1 MKSRFVL
8 LVLAALLAGGLFH
21 GDGLCAQDGKEKEK
35 DKDKGKAV
43 AKKPRVSDPQE
54 ILKLLQERMKA
65 LRSASIEFR
74 ITCILEFAN
83 APCKET
89 VDYLTRLYSTEKN
102 AGVHMAITQ
111 ALGKIASEGAIRSV
125 ILKGLPLLANNA
137 FNITAVAA
145 ALENRLESKAEQWLL
160 RSGLKAQGLRNS
172 EPVWHRVLAAVAD
185 FKNPQRITFLGRELM
200 TNRSP
205 KALVVILDALEDTS
219 DKKVISIAG
228 KMVNHKDPGVQ
239 VAAMSLLY
247 SQGGSKQK
255 KLFEKGIKNRAWQV
269 RLLSLRTLARLKHR
283 KITEYAI
290 AALKDPDPRVQVNAV
305 RILLDQGGREVVLPL
320 IRQIDKASGRVKDDI
335 VDALTRLTGKDL
347 GPSTFQWEGW
357 WEQKGKTVKVVA
369 RCSAEEFTKLK
380 QKLAEDTRTVAYH
393 GLRVLSDNFIFIF
406 DSSESM
412 KELYVPPEER
422 KENLAGR
429 VGGEPGRTVV
439 VDPENPNGNG
449 GAQVQK
455 QALQSKLVVAQK
467 NLKKVLTGLKN
478 GKKFDI
484 IIFESIITD
493 FIRAK
498 LEKTP
503 DRLALLD
510 DQSRQK
516 ALAFVDQAK
525 AQGQTYMLRALET
538 AFENEEVDTIYLLSD
553 GAPTPP
559 ERAGM
564 TVILERMRKLNRLR
578 SVKVNTIGFDLKE
591 KEKEFLRT
599 LADEH
604 FGVFIER

>member
-1 MKSRFVL
+1 M
-8 LVLAALLAGGLFH
+8 
-21 GDGLCAQDGKEKEK
+21 
-35 DKDKGKAV
+35 
-43 AKKPRVSDPQE
+43 
-54 ILKLLQERMKA
+54 
-65 LRSASIEFR
+65 
-74 ITCILEFAN
+74 
-83 APCKET
+83 
-89 VDYLTRLYSTEKN
+89 
-102 AGVHMAITQ
+102 
-111 ALGKIASEGAIRSV
+111 
-125 ILKGLPLLANNA
+125 
-137 FNITAVAA
+137 
-145 ALENRLESKAEQWLL
+145 
-160 RSGLKAQGLRNS
+160 
-172 EPVWHRVLAAVAD
+172 AD
-185 FKNPQRITFLGRELM
+185 FKNPQRITFLGRALM

-455 QALQSKLVVAQK
+455 QALQSKLLVAQK

-503 DRLALLD
+503 DRLALLNV
-510 DQSRQK
+510 QSRQK

>member
-8 LVLAALLAGGLFH
+8 VALMALLAGGLFQ
-21 GDGLCAQDGKEKEK
+21 GGGLCAQAGKEEEKEK
-35 DKDKGKAV
+35 GKAA
-43 AKKPRVSDPQE
+43 AKPAKELSPQQV
-54 ILKLLQERMKA
+54 LKVLQDRMKT
-65 LRSASIEFR
+65 LKSAGIQFR
-74 ITCILEFAN
+74 ISCILEFSN

-89 VDYLTRLYSTEKN
+89 VAYLTRLYSTEKN
-102 AGVHMAITQ
+102 SGVHMAITR
-111 ALGKIASEGAIRSV
+111 ALGEIASEGAIRSV
-125 ILKGLPLLANNA
+125 VLKGLPLLANNA
-137 FNITAVAA
+137 FNITAVAD

-160 RSGLKAQGLRNS
+160 KAGLKAQGLRAS
-172 EPVWHRVLAAVAD
+172 EPTWNRILVAVAD
-185 FKNPQRITFLGRELM
+185 FKSPQRITFLGRELL
-200 TNRSP
+200 TSRSP
-205 KALVVILDALEDTS
+205 KTLVVILDALEGTS
-219 DKKVISIAG
+219 DKKIISVAA

-247 SQGGSKQK
+247 TQGGSKQK
-255 KLFEKGIKNRAWQV
+255 KLFERGIKNRAWQV
-269 RLLSLRTLARLKHR
+269 RLLSLRTLARLKHK
-283 KITEYAI
+283 KIADYAI
-290 AALKDPDPRVQVNAV
+290 AALNDPDPKVQVNAV
-305 RILLDQGGREVVLPL
+305 RILLERGGREVILPL

-357 WEQKGKTVKVVA
+357 WEQKGNTVKVVA

-380 QKLAEDTRTVAYH
+380 KELAEDASTIAYH

-412 KELYVPPEER
+412 KELYVPPDER
-422 KENLAGR
+422 KDN
-429 VGGEPGRTVV
+429 PGRAGGGGKTVV
-439 VDPENPNGNG
+439 VDPTDPNGG
-449 GAQVQK
+449 RVK
-455 QALQSKLVVAQK
+455 KEALQSKLLVAQK
-467 NLKKVLTGLKN
+467 SLKKVLNGLKD

-498 LEKTP
+498 LEKEP

-510 DQSRQK
+510 LASRQK

-525 AQGQTYMLRALET
+525 AQGQTYMLKALET

-564 TVILERMRKLNRLR
+564 KVILERMRKLNRLR

-591 KEKEFLRT
+591 KEKEFLRK

-604 FGVFIER
+604 FGVFVER